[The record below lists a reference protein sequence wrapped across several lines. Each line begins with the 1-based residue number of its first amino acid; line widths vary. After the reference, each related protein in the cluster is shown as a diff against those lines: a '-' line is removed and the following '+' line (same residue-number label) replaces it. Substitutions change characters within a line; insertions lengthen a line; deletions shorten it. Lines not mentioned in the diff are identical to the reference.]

1 MASLPGSGI
10 NRYAL
15 KDGDTFL
22 VCTDTG
28 DLLDEADGM
37 YRDGTRVLSRWFLC
51 LGEGA
56 LSLLSAAA
64 SQDNVYFVA
73 HLTNQ
78 RTAMLEGGPP
88 FSGIHIERTR
98 FLWRGRLHER
108 IACTNYAQAEVV
120 LPLRMEFAA
129 DFRDM
134 FEIRGATRARRGHE
148 CEPEVS
154 DTQVSLRYE
163 GLDQVV
169 RRTVLAFS
177 ERPVELSASQARF
190 QLRVP
195 PRARRELY
203 LEVGEEPGEPT
214 RERFRAAAA
223 KARCAMRLRVRSGA
237 RVRSSGRVFNAW
249 LERSRADIALLT
261 SDLATGPYPYAG
273 IPWFSTPF
281 GRDAIITALQTLWLD
296 PRLARGVLA
305 FLAGS
310 QATETS
316 AFRDSAPGKIMHE
329 TRKGE
334 MVALGELPFGL
345 YYGGVDTTPLFVML
359 AGAYVQR
366 TADVGLLEDLWPALL
381 SAMAWI
387 ERQCETDPD
396 GFLTY
401 QRGESGG
408 LINQGWKDSGDSVF
422 HADGRMPET
431 PIALI
436 EVQGYVYAAL
446 RAMAAMARHRGETEA
461 ALHWRRHA
469 RRLRAAVE
477 ARLWDEELR
486 FYAIARDGRGD
497 NCRVRA
503 SNVGHLLYVGLPHEE
518 KAQQVIEQLDGHT
531 FNGGWG
537 IRTLG
542 ADQPRFDPMSY
553 HNGSVWPHDVAIC
566 AAGMARYGARGP
578 AVRLLAETFEA
589 ATHFGMRLPEL
600 FCGFPRVPGAPPVA
614 YPVACLPQAWAAGS
628 VFMLLRACLGLN
640 VDAWRREITVE
651 QPRLPVGVDRVQ
663 VQGIE
668 IGGKS
673 VSLAFERAGERV
685 LVDRTGGDAEVR
697 VSARL

>member
-1 MASLPGSGI
+1 MGSLPGSGI

-15 KDGDTFL
+15 KDDDTFL

-28 DLLDEADGM
+28 DLLDEADGL
-37 YRDGTRVLSRWFLC
+37 YRDGTRVLSRWYLC
-51 LGEGA
+51 LGRGA
-56 LSLLSAAA
+56 LSLLSAAM
-64 SQDNVYFVA
+64 SQDNVYFTA

-98 FLWRGRLHER
+98 FLWQGRLYER
-108 IACTNYAQAEVV
+108 IACTNYGEADAA

-134 FEIRGATRARRGHE
+134 FEIRGAERTRRGHE
-148 CEPEVS
+148 CLPEV
-154 DTQVSLRYE
+154 DEAQVALQYE
-163 GLDQVV
+163 GLDRVV

-177 ERPVELSASQARF
+177 ERPVELTAELARF
-190 QLRVP
+190 ELHVP

-203 LEVGEEPGEPT
+203 LEVGESPATPT
-214 RERFRAAAA
+214 RERFRTAAA
-223 KARCAMRLRVRSGA
+223 KARCAMRVRVRSGA

-261 SDLATGPYPYAG
+261 SDLPTGPYPYAG

-296 PRLARGVLA
+296 PRLARGVLT
-305 FLAGS
+305 FLAGN
-310 QATETS
+310 QAKETS

-334 MVALGELPFGL
+334 MAALGELPFGL

-359 AGAYVQR
+359 AGAYMQR
-366 TADVGLLEDLWPALL
+366 TADVELLETLWPSLQA
-381 SAMAWI
+381 AMGWI
-387 ERQCETDPD
+387 ERQCDADPD

-408 LINQGWKDSGDSVF
+408 LVNQGWKDSGDSVF
-422 HADGRMPET
+422 HADGRMPQA
-431 PIALI
+431 PIALV

-461 ALHWRRHA
+461 ALHWRRRA
-469 RRLRAAVE
+469 RKLRTTVE
-477 ARLWDEELR
+477 QRLWDEELR
-486 FYAIARDGRGD
+486 FYVIARDGTGE

-503 SNVGHLLYVGLPHEE
+503 SNAGHLLYVGLPHAEQ
-518 KAQQVIEQLDGHT
+518 ARRVIEQLGSRT
-531 FNGGWG
+531 FDGGWG
-537 IRTLG
+537 VRTLG

-566 AAGMARYGARGP
+566 AAGMARYGARGQ

-640 VDAWRREITVE
+640 VDAWRREITIE

-668 IGGKS
+668 VGGKR

-685 LVDRTGGDAEVR
+685 LVDRTGGDADVR